1 MNQQE
6 ILHSP
11 WPLTYV
17 QIDSSIFDNHHQTM
31 VHLGHYD
38 PYGIIMDDHVDDYGS
53 YGMIMDDD
61 HVDVDYVP
69 YGIIMN
75 DHVDDYEFNTLLSTS
90 ENSNL
95 SEISMF
101 TNDHVQFPIDES
113 EILELSSLMELE
125 SFDSISCPQIV
136 DIHEYEYREE
146 SEGSFPS
153 QNFPCNL
160 EEQSSNLIRD
170 SCEMN
175 IGTTTT
181 ITNDN
186 FASQNFQY
194 DSWSPTQSMKSDF
207 SSIQQSLILPQQNM
221 EIENQ
226 VSLPHLME
234 AHGEALEKGQ
244 KALAE
249 VNLKCISQKVTPM
262 GDSFETLAF
271 YLSQEVTNHG
281 EYLKGEAQKNFDSSF
296 KALYQG
302 NLVGKVAH
310 FAAIS
315 AILEAAMLEDCD
327 EIHIIDFCIGN
338 GVQWPSLLESASRI
352 NKRLKLTSIK
362 SSHDENSECV
372 WNFED
377 TKRELC
383 EYAKSC
389 GLNLM
394 VEEKGLEEL
403 VSEIKIMNK
412 RGARKVFLAFNLMI
426 GLPHMGMVRNRRKNA
441 LEFLKVAEDLIKNCG
456 SKGMITFGDGDV
468 FEKLKNSLNFK
479 SFFEGNLVHYKALL
493 ESIESQ
499 FSEKFSKARIAC
511 EVLFVAPC
519 ISSCDWL
526 QTWEEMKSD
535 GDFQAEI
542 SLESGCLSKN
552 VLMEVKEV
560 LRGCESSYQARIEG
574 GNENELVVEW
584 KGTQLLRFSIWK
596 N

>member
-1 MNQQE
+1 
-6 ILHSP
+6 
-11 WPLTYV
+11 
-17 QIDSSIFDNHHQTM
+17 M
-31 VHLGHYD
+31 VDHVDDYD
-38 PYGIIMDDHVDDYGS
+38 AYGIIMDDHVD
-53 YGMIMDDD
+53 
-61 HVDVDYVP
+61 
-69 YGIIMN
+69 
-75 DHVDDYEFNTLLSTS
+75 
-90 ENSNL
+90 
-95 SEISMF
+95 
-101 TNDHVQFPIDES
+101 ES
-113 EILELSSLMELE
+113 ETLELPSLMELDA
-125 SFDSISCPQIV
+125 FDSILCSQII
-136 DIHEYEYREE
+136 DIRDHGYQEE

-160 EEQSSNLIRD
+160 KEHSSSFLEDTSEMTAVDTLI
-170 SCEMN
+170 
-175 IGTTTT
+175 
-181 ITNDN
+181 NDN
-186 FASQNFQY
+186 FPSHDFPC
-194 DSWSPTQSMKSDF
+194 DPWSPTLSMKSDL
-207 SSIQQSLILPQQNM
+207 SSIQQSLIFPQENM
-221 EIENQ
+221 EIKNK

-234 AHGEALEKGQ
+234 AHGEALEKEQ
-244 KALAE
+244 KALAKSI
-249 VNLKCISQKVTPM
+249 LKCISQKVTAPI
-262 GDSFETLAF
+262 GDSLETLAF
-271 YLSQEVTNHG
+271 YLSQEMTNHG
-281 EYLKGEAQKNFDSSF
+281 DYLKGEAHKNFDASF

-338 GVQWPSLLESASRI
+338 GVQWPSLLEAVSKM

-362 SSHDENSECV
+362 WSDENSDQCV

-389 GLNLM
+389 GLKLM

-403 VSEIKIMNK
+403 VSEIKVMNK
-412 RGARKVFLAFNLMI
+412 RGVRKVFLAFNLMI
-426 GLPHMGMVRNRRKNA
+426 GLPHMGMVRNRRKNS

-456 SKGMITFGDGDV
+456 NKGMITFGDGDV

-499 FSEKFSKARIAC
+499 FLEKFSKARIAC

-526 QTWEEMKSD
+526 KTWEEMKID
-535 GDFQAEI
+535 GDFQIEI
-542 SLESGCLSKN
+542 SLESGSLSKN

-574 GNENELVVEW
+574 GNENELVLEW

>member
-1 MNQQE
+1 MNQPE

-11 WPLTYV
+11 WPLTYA
-17 QIDSSIFDNHHQTM
+17 QIDSSTFDHHHHQTM
-31 VHLGHYD
+31 AHLGHYD
-38 PYGIIMDDHVDDYGS
+38 PYSIIMDVHVDDCNPYGI
-53 YGMIMDDD
+53 IMDDD

-69 YGIIMN
+69 YGIIMD

-90 ENSNL
+90 ENSTL

-101 TNDHVQFPIDES
+101 SNDHIQFPIDES
-113 EILELSSLMELE
+113 ETMELSSLMELE

-136 DIHEYEYREE
+136 DIHEYEYQEE

-153 QNFPCNL
+153 QNFHCNL
-160 EEQSSNLIRD
+160 EEQSSNPIRD

-175 IGTTTT
+175 TGT
-181 ITNDN
+181 TNDN
-186 FASQNFQY
+186 FPSQNFQY

-207 SSIQQSLILPQQNM
+207 STNQQSLILLQENM

-262 GDSFETLAF
+262 GDSLETLAF

-281 EYLKGEAQKNFDSSF
+281 EYLKGEAQKNFGSSF

-338 GVQWPSLLESASRI
+338 GVQWPSLLEAVSKM

-362 SSHDENSECV
+362 SSDNENSECV

-377 TKRELC
+377 TKRELY

-389 GLNLM
+389 GLKLM

-412 RGARKVFLAFNLMI
+412 KSGKKVFLAFNLMI
-426 GLPHMGMVRNRRKNA
+426 GLPHMGMVRNRRKNS

-456 SKGMITFGDGDV
+456 NKGMITFGDGDV

-499 FSEKFSKARIAC
+499 FLEKFSKARIAC

-526 QTWEEMKSD
+526 QTWEEMKID
-535 GDFQAEI
+535 GDFQIEI
-542 SLESGCLSKN
+542 SLESGSLSKN

-574 GNENELVVEW
+574 GNENELVLEW